1 MLKHIIDIFNINLLK
16 SITDSDSE
24 EDENSKSLIGYGTF
38 LCSQE
43 NNTFDESVTYNTN
56 EQPKQ
61 PIDSTSDSLTDFR
74 HSPRKNPNLCLQSSN
89 SHDSI
94 GKLKLNIY
102 IIGSI

>member
-1 MLKHIIDIFNINLLK
+1 MFYILKHVIDIFNINLLK

-43 NNTFDESVTYNTN
+43 NNTFDETIIYNTK

-61 PIDSTSDSLTDFR
+61 PIDSTSYSLTDFE
-74 HSPRKNPNLCLQSSN
+74 N
-89 SHDSI
+89 SKGNKI
-94 GKLKLNIY
+94 
-102 IIGSI
+102 

>member
-1 MLKHIIDIFNINLLK
+1 MLKHVIHIFNINLLN

-43 NNTFDESVTYNTN
+43 NNTFDESITN

-61 PIDSTSDSLTDFR
+61 PIASTSDSLTDFDN
-74 HSPRKNPNLCLQSSN
+74 SKGNKIKNKYFRYCTIILYY
-89 SHDSI
+89 
-94 GKLKLNIY
+94 NIHT
-102 IIGSI
+102 I

>member
-1 MLKHIIDIFNINLLK
+1 MLKHVIQIFNIYLLN

-43 NNTFDESVTYNTN
+43 NNTFDESITN

-61 PIDSTSDSLTDFR
+61 PIDSTSDSLTDFDN
-74 HSPRKNPNLCLQSSN
+74 SKGNKIKNKYFRYCTIILYY
-89 SHDSI
+89 
-94 GKLKLNIY
+94 NIHT
-102 IIGSI
+102 I

>member
-1 MLKHIIDIFNINLLK
+1 MLKHVIHIFNINLLN

-43 NNTFDESVTYNTN
+43 NNTFDESITN

-61 PIDSTSDSLTDFR
+61 PIDSTSDSLTDFD
-74 HSPRKNPNLCLQSSN
+74 N
-89 SHDSI
+89 SKGNKI
-94 GKLKLNIY
+94 KKIFLILYYNI
-102 IIGSI
+102 IL

>member
-24 EDENSKSLIGYGTF
+24 EDENCKSLIGYGTL

-43 NNTFDESVTYNTN
+43 NNSFDESFTYNTN

-61 PIDSTSDSLTDFR
+61 QIDSTSDSLTDFD
-74 HSPRKNPNLCLQSSN
+74 N
-89 SHDSI
+89 SKGNKI
-94 GKLKLNIY
+94 
-102 IIGSI
+102 